1 MEWKLA
7 SLMCVFYT
15 QLFYLYYDGK
25 KPYLNLMIEK
35 LFVRVT
41 DYCHKL
47 ISPQISK
54 LAFYCNYFYIHTII
68 FVLTKTVQFV
78 YFTFLLPF

>member
-1 MEWKLA
+1 ME
-7 SLMCVFYT
+7 
-15 QLFYLYYDGK
+15 K
-25 KPYLNLMIEK
+25 KQYLNLMIEK

-54 LAFYCNYFYIHTII
+54 LAFYCNYFHIHTII

>member
-1 MEWKLA
+1 M
-7 SLMCVFYT
+7 
-15 QLFYLYYDGK
+15 K
-25 KPYLNLMIEK
+25 KKQYLNLMIEK
-35 LFVRVT
+35 LFVRVSVT

-54 LAFYCNYFYIHTII
+54 LAFYCNYFDIHTII

>member
-1 MEWKLA
+1 
-7 SLMCVFYT
+7 
-15 QLFYLYYDGK
+15 
-25 KPYLNLMIEK
+25 MIEK

-54 LAFYCNYFYIHTII
+54 LAFYCNYFDIHTII

-78 YFTFLLPF
+78 YFTFLLLF